1 MHDKKTKML
10 IHCIEDAM
18 CEHTDLFTGQVKSV
32 LQKAVQRYPRIGSL
46 NVSSK
51 DCTLVLKSWSNS
63 KRNQIL
69 FHNDILQCGRV
80 SLRQVSER
88 RGLYNEEQRS
98 TSVQPGERGHSA
110 AAPAPSPSQSGL
122 PAPPTPPGGRA

>member
-1 MHDKKTKML
+1 MQDKAKML
-10 IHCIEDAM
+10 IRCTDDAM
-18 CEHTDLFTGQVKSV
+18 REHTDLFTGQVKSV

-51 DCTLVLKSWSNS
+51 ECTLVLKSWSNS

>member
-1 MHDKKTKML
+1 ML
-10 IHCIEDAM
+10 IRCTDDAM
-18 CEHTDLFTGQVKSV
+18 CEHTDLCTGQVKSV

-46 NVSSK
+46 NNSSK
-51 DCTLVLKSWSNS
+51 ECTLVLKSWSKS

-98 TSVQPGERGHSA
+98 TSVQPGERGHNA

>member
-1 MHDKKTKML
+1 MQDKKTKML
-10 IHCIEDAM
+10 IHCTEDAM